1 MKVITQ
7 EEFDNLPRNEFG
19 IKVVPAYSDL
29 TAIREF
35 GERCSFGECCSFGEY
50 CRFGERCSFGECCS
64 FGEYCRFGERCSF
77 GEYCSFG
84 ECCRFGERCRF
95 GECCRFGKYCS
106 FGECCNFGEDCS
118 FGKYCSFGEY
128 CRFGECCRFGEDC
141 SLIGLKILN
150 YKAVDQIGKNKRKLY
165 CWNLEGALYFQ
176 AGCFFGK
183 KDELLERV
191 DEEYGKDSEYHLAI
205 EFLEKIITK

>member
-35 GERCSFGECCSFGEY
+35 GER
-50 CRFGERCSFGECCS
+50 
-64 FGEYCRFGERCSF
+64 
-77 GEYCSFG
+77 
-84 ECCRFGERCRF
+84 
-95 GECCRFGKYCS
+95 
-106 FGECCNFGEDCS
+106 CNFGEDCS